1 MRCKNRVLVSTRTS
15 RHTGKEQ
22 EYVKEY
28 RTPLHPES
36 YPLPEPKEG
45 ERVEACGGEV
55 HVSIRNEGGGCCC
68 SGSSVEFVPYCK
80 RCGCQS
86 YPELLEFR
94 DEAEAMLTAHVAAMT
109 DEEYLR
115 RVETHKAAKAALDAK
130 HAAWQKRWVKS

>member
-1 MRCKNRVLVSTRTS
+1 MRCKNSVLVSTRVRAGES
-15 RHTGKEQ
+15 KE
-22 EYVKEY
+22 YIKEY

-45 ERVEACGGEV
+45 ERVEECGGQIGV
-55 HVSIRNEGGGCCC
+55 FIRSEASGCCC
-68 SGSSVEFVPYCK
+68 SGGSVEVEAVCK

-94 DEAEAMLTAHVAAMT
+94 GDAEAMLTAYVSAMT

-115 RVETHKAAKAALDAK
+115 RVETHKAT
-130 HAAWQKRWVKS
+130 QTPSTRRGRSGG